1 MNNNTR
7 SWLFFLIRLFFL
19 ICVLSYE
26 SYMFLPYKMVED
38 DSLKLRVPWKLKT
51 GIWKDWRFLR
61 ALLWALTNFADIVP
75 ILFWTKSERAKG
87 SSTSYV
93 HETLWKTNR
102 ENTLN
107 TENFVQRICATFFL
121 RDFFQPEK
129 LKRKTTFEWGM
140 NERLES

>member
-7 SWLFFLIRLFFL
+7 SWLFFL

-26 SYMFLPYKMVED
+26 SYMFVLYKMVED

-51 GIWKDWRFLR
+51 GIWKDRHFLR
-61 ALLWALTNFADIVP
+61 ALLWALTDFADIVP
-75 ILFWTKSERAKG
+75 ILFWTKSERAKE
-87 SSTSYV
+87 SSTLYV
-93 HETLWKTNR
+93 HKTHWKTNR
-102 ENTLN
+102 KDTLN
-107 TENFVQRICATFFL
+107 TENVVQRICATIFL

-129 LKRKTTFEWGM
+129 LKRKTIFECGM